1 MGQAPQAAEPV
12 LSRVPPW
19 LRHTV
24 SVRAQWTSCA
34 LERSCFGPMHDPT
47 PAVPFHHLAVRL
59 DRPPLKMGFKAEGR
73 RSDTDLPHDHIS
85 VIPADASITSW
96 WNRPVDFA
104 CLYFTPQ
111 AIASAVGEEMIEAA
125 SRELR
130 LVLALRAPA
139 MSQLIRSLAIDAAA
153 GQPYGKMRG
162 DAMFQ
167 QLATLL
173 VADGRVLGNTRYK
186 AGIGDRRVR
195 RALDYIH
202 ANICDEL
209 SLEAIAAA
217 SETSLFHLTRLFR
230 EATGIPIWRYVS
242 RLRVQ
247 LAIGLMRDHTLSLNE
262 LAASSGFTSYS
273 TFAATFVAERG
284 MSPSAFRRLS

>member
-1 MGQAPQAAEPV
+1 MKFLAESQDLAIVLVMGHAPQAAAPI

-130 LVLALRAPA
+130 LEPV
-139 MSQLIRSLAIDAAA
+139 MN
-153 GQPYGKMRG
+153 
-162 DAMFQ
+162 F
-167 QLATLL
+167 
-173 VADGRVLGNTRYK
+173 
-186 AGIGDRRVR
+186 
-195 RALDYIH
+195 
-202 ANICDEL
+202 C
-209 SLEAIAAA
+209 
-217 SETSLFHLTRLFR
+217 
-230 EATGIPIWRYVS
+230 
-242 RLRVQ
+242 
-247 LAIGLMRDHTLSLNE
+247 
-262 LAASSGFTSYS
+262 
-273 TFAATFVAERG
+273 
-284 MSPSAFRRLS
+284 